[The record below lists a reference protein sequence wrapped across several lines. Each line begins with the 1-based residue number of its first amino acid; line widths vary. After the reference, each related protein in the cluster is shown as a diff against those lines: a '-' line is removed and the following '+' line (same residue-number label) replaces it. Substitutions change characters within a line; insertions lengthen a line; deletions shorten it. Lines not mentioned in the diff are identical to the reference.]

1 MAGAED
7 LISGQADAA
16 CCVAV
21 LCLLRARSWPQ
32 PPFLNQRTVA
42 GAKAMPPK
50 SVHGLGPG
58 CSACDEA
65 GGVMPPPENLA
76 GELFRVVWA
85 ETGPVAH
92 EDLETIAPQEPRA
105 KGG

>member
-1 MAGAED
+1 
-7 LISGQADAA
+7 
-16 CCVAV
+16 
-21 LCLLRARSWPQ
+21 
-32 PPFLNQRTVA
+32 
-42 GAKAMPPK
+42 
-50 SVHGLGPG
+50 
-58 CSACDEA
+58 
-65 GGVMPPPENLA
+65 MPPPENLA